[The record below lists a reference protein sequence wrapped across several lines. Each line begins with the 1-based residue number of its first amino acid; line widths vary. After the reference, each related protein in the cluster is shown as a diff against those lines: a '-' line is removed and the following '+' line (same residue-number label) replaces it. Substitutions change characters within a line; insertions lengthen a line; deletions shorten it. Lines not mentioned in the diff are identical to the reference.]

1 MQCGDTSNA
10 TRSTSPDAVRVAG
23 NLYNPDTSATTEALT
38 ISAQPDAREAAELAA
53 AAIADKKGTDI
64 LLLDV
69 SELVVVTDVFLI
81 ATGTSTRHVKSLVE
95 DVEMSL
101 KQVGRRPIRR
111 EGEDYGK
118 WVLLDY
124 GDVVLHV
131 FDQETRDFYELERL
145 WGDAPVIAFDPTPA
159 EAAAE

>member
-1 MQCGDTSNA
+1 
-10 TRSTSPDAVRVAG
+10 
-23 NLYNPDTSATTEALT
+23 
-38 ISAQPDAREAAELAA
+38 
-53 AAIADKKGTDI
+53 
-64 LLLDV
+64 
-69 SELVVVTDVFLI
+69 VVVTDVFLI

-95 DVEMSL
+95 DVEMAL
-101 KQVGRRPIRR
+101 KRVDRRPIRR

-131 FDQETRDFYELERL
+131 FDQVTRDFYELERL
-145 WGDAPVIAFDPTPA
+145 WADAPVIEFEAAQA